1 MPFSFLRPTWLPG
14 ALLFGE
20 THKWGKNNAFTRILE
35 TRQSNLM
42 FHLKMTLIKHLN
54 NNLYKGRRARGAEIL
69 RWWRSCCDRSARDG
83 KLQRIYFWQNPTFWQ
98 SMHCMHR
105 TRWNSLAGHPVCL
118 FTFDNFCTHSSKIKV
133 DLLICSF
140 SFKPSSCVKYCPVE
154 PVGRGHFGQFNLY
167 VEGRRKCQ

>member
-1 MPFSFLRPTWLPG
+1 MPFSFSRPTWLPG

-54 NNLYKGRRARGAEIL
+54 NNLYKGRRAREAEIL

-83 KLQRIYFWQNPTFWQ
+83 KLQRIF
-98 SMHCMHR
+98 
-105 TRWNSLAGHPVCL
+105 LVGKILL
-118 FTFDNFCTHSSKIKV
+118 FGRACIACIVQGET
-133 DLLICSF
+133 LLQ
-140 SFKPSSCVKYCPVE
+140 
-154 PVGRGHFGQFNLY
+154 GTLY
-167 VEGRRKCQ
+167 VYLHLIAFAKSRLIFWYAASHLSQAHVWSIVQWNQ